1 MTDFYDDT
9 NFFESAERYSGSH
22 LSAIYTRNLAPNPL
36 VHGVGLN

>member
-9 NFFESAERYSGSH
+9 NFFESAERCRSYH
-22 LSAIYTRNLAPNPL
+22 LSAIYARNLAPNPL